1 MPLINGQDVRKV
13 LLEVIQ
19 EKNPRDANQML
30 QINDILPESAVRL
43 GISRDNKKEQVLL
56 TEWYDLFRTGYMAWG
71 SNISNAQSP
80 WCHVTIRGTQA
91 LENLNRDPS
100 NPSGYLQHLDSKAKI
115 NDVSLSYLKEGL
127 DCYVAGSFKAAAV
140 MIGAASE
147 SAVLELRDIT
157 AAKIQAKGEKLPN
170 GIDDW
175 RIRTIL
181 TSLKTFFDSKKKHLD
196 KSLKEGY
203 EAYWAAYTQQIRAVR
218 NEAGH
223 PSSIEPITPDTV
235 HASFLIFPELA
246 SLAQKLRNWVENDY
260 Q

>member
-1 MPLINGQDVRKV
+1 MPLINGHDVRTV

-19 EKNPRDANQML
+19 EKNPANANQTL
-30 QINDILPESAVRL
+30 QSGSILQEAVTRL
-43 GISRDNKKEQVLL
+43 KIHRNKENERVLL
-56 TEWYDLFRTGYMAWG
+56 TEWNDLFRTGYMGWG
-71 SNISNAQSP
+71 SDVSNANSP
-80 WCHVTIRGTQA
+80 FCHVTSRGTQA

-100 NPSGYLQHLDSKAKI
+100 NPSGYMQHLNSKAKI

-157 AAKIQAKGEKLPN
+157 AAKIQAKGDILPK

-175 RIRTIL
+175 RMRTIL
-181 TSLKTFFDSKKKHLD
+181 NSLKIFFDGKKKYLG
-196 KSLKEGY
+196 KSLREEY
-203 EAYWAAYTQQIRAVR
+203 EAYWAAYTQQIRTVR

-223 PSSIEPITPDTV
+223 PLSIEPITSDIV

-246 SLAQKLRNWVENDY
+246 SLAQKLRSWVKDDY